1 MSSADGINAAQ
12 ARRGRELLNW
22 SEDDLALSA
31 NVDAGVI
38 RSFEDGS
45 YPPSP
50 EQAEAIR
57 GAFLAAGVRFTDG
70 SHPDATLRGEGEPDD
85 GIHPDDLTTENDR

>member
-22 SEDDLALSA
+22 SEADLALRA
-31 NVDAGVI
+31 NVDASAIQG
-38 RSFEDGS
+38 FEDGS

-57 GAFLAAGVRFTDG
+57 GALLAAGVRFTG
-70 SHPDATLRGEGEPDD
+70 GAHPGAALRGEGEPDD